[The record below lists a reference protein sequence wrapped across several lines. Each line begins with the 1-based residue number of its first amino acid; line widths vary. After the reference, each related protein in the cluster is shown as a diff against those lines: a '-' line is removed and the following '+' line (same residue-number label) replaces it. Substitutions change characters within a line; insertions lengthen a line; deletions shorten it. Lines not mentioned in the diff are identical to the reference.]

1 MELLYT
7 TVLDGDEDEQSN
19 NVRQEFLPVDDTHS
33 AGIYRSPS
41 RPGFWLGFL
50 QEALAG
56 IPVGPSHLHRAQ
68 CAKPPSRFQARN
80 SLTRSPRPSG
90 RRSLQ
95 EPSTGCCVSRAPRH
109 LAVES
114 TTHSFHRRGTLAA
127 ARANSRC
134 ILRLRNSRTVRRD
147 VHSKAHPNAAHA
159 RWLRQPFFIGM
170 YSVCTPTG
178 GWDAF
183 DKCYYDGDKCHVGV
197 RPDGG
202 SIEIICNGCGSHL
215 GHVFMGE
222 HQTPTDERH

>member
-159 RWLRQPFFIGM
+159 RWLRLTFF
-170 YSVCTPTG
+170 YWNVFCVHAYR
-178 GWDAF
+178 W
-183 DKCYYDGDKCHVGV
+183 
-197 RPDGG
+197 
-202 SIEIICNGCGSHL
+202 L
-215 GHVFMGE
+215 GRFRQVLL
-222 HQTPTDERH
+222 RR